1 MGLKEI
7 LTKMKKK
14 ECIECKFQLFFDEK
28 GASIKVETDIDLTI
42 EDVKKIND
50 ILTTSFFK
58 QIGLEEEQIKSLMK
72 NRELKSAY
80 KVRSKGDN

>member
-14 ECIECKFQLFFDEK
+14 KCIEYKFQLFFDEK
-28 GASIKVETDIDLTI
+28 GTSTKVESGIDLTI
-42 EDVKKIND
+42 EDIKKIND

-58 QIGLEEEQIKSLMK
+58 QIGLEEEQIKNLMK